1 MIRALTVSILFF
13 FLSESFFAQDVSA
26 VYDVNPVSTAN
37 EYTIKTTITGL
48 IGVDIAS
55 IKYLINNNHT
65 YQPSPNN
72 QLFSDRNEN
81 YIKFYIM
88 AVPTSGIIN
97 VEFGIILGG
106 SENYS
111 FPVELQYSRNEEK
124 KVLNLPE
131 ISIKDN
137 GILAVAET
145 PKPIPPIVKEE
156 PIVEDAKQT
165 SPVVKEVPILEVAK
179 STPPIIKEEPVVEVV
194 KPTPPTV
201 MEKPIVEIAKPVTT
215 IVKEEPVA
223 KVPQPT
229 PPIIK
234 EEPVVEIPQPT
245 PLVVKTKPIVE
256 VPKPTTT
263 VKETPSMLATNKVG
277 TKYTVQL
284 LSLLEFSEI
293 RVNNYCKLHHIPLDK
308 IKKIKKGEWMK
319 ITYGETNSIEEAN
332 QIIEKLKN
340 EHQVKDAF
348 IVPLN

>member
-13 FLSESFFAQDVSA
+13 LFSESFYAQDVSA
-26 VYDVNPVSTAN
+26 NYDISPANVAN
-37 EYTIKTTITGL
+37 EYSIKTTITGL
-48 IGVDIAS
+48 IGVDIAR

-65 YQPSPNN
+65 YKPSPNN

-88 AVPTSGIIN
+88 AIPTSGIIN
-97 VEFGIILGG
+97 VEFGIILRG
-106 SENYS
+106 SGNYS

-145 PKPIPPIVKEE
+145 PKPTPPIVK
-156 PIVEDAKQT
+156 K
-165 SPVVKEVPILEVAK
+165 
-179 STPPIIKEEPVVEVV
+179 EPVVEVV
-194 KPTPPTV
+194 KPIPSTV

-229 PPIIK
+229 PPVIK

-245 PLVVKTKPIVE
+245 PPVVKTKPIVE
-256 VPKPTTT
+256 VPKPTATE
-263 VKETPSMLATNKVG
+263 KEIPSMLATNKAG

-284 LSLLEFSEI
+284 LSLLEFSPA
-293 RVNNYCKLHHIPLDK
+293 RLTSYCKQHNIPLDK
-308 IKKIKKGEWMK
+308 VKKNKKGEWMK
-319 ITYGETNSIEEAN
+319 ITYGEVNSKEEAN
-332 QIIEKLKN
+332 QIIEKLKK
-340 EHQVKDAF
+340 EHQVNDAF